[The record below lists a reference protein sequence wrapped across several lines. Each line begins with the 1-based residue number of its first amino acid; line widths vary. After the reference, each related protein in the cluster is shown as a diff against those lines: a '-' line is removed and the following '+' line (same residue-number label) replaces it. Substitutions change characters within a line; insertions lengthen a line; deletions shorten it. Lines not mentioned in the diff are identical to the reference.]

1 MSTVKMHLLVGID
14 FSESSNVALAQAVAL
29 ATRLGARLH
38 LCYIAYGDG
47 FVADTDLGL
56 NIPKQFPEIKD
67 ARVKLQRLL
76 SKLESKVDSEIHVRM
91 NKSPLAGM
99 MGLIMQ
105 LKPDMVIVGSNGKR
119 MLKRALLGSVSA
131 ELAQRSPVPVIIV
144 PGPEREQ
151 LLHQPIPEPEPELP
165 SVGRAVAHTDSGT
178 SGFGIAGIG
187 SGEVPLR

>member
-1 MSTVKMHLLVGID
+1 MTTTKMHLLVGID
-14 FSESSNVALAQAVAL
+14 FSESSNVALAHAVVL

-47 FVADTDLGL
+47 LVADTDLGL
-56 NIPKQFPEIKD
+56 NIPRQFPEIKD

-76 SKLESKVDSEIHVRM
+76 AKLGSNVDSEIHVRM
-91 NKSPLAGM
+91 NTSPLAGM
-99 MGLIMQ
+99 MSVIMQ
-105 LKPDMVIVGSNGKR
+105 LKPDLVIVGSNGKR
-119 MLKRALLGSVSA
+119 LLKRALLGSVSA
-131 ELAQRSPVPVIIV
+131 ELAQRSPVPVVIV

-151 LLHQPIPEPEPELP
+151 LLHQPAPAPELDLP

-178 SGFGIAGIG
+178 SSFGIAGIG